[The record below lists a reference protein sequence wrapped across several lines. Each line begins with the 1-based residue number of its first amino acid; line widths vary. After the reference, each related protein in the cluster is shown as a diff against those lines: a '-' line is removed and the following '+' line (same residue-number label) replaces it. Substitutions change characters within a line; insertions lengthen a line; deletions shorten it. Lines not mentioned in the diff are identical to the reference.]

1 MGRHQ
6 PSRPEP
12 HGQGL
17 LGAVHN
23 RARGHRSLTMAVR
36 AFPRKG
42 LGLQRPALLMFA
54 TRAAKPF
61 GPPLARKISGAG
73 RLVWKLSLK
82 FYQSA
87 RMIGHES
94 PPNSVCSLFVLRDR
108 SHPVTTYCGTGT
120 KRISLNQNSRKT
132 SPPRSDTGFSIY

>member
-1 MGRHQ
+1 
-6 PSRPEP
+6 
-12 HGQGL
+12 
-17 LGAVHN
+17 
-23 RARGHRSLTMAVR
+23 
-36 AFPRKG
+36 
-42 LGLQRPALLMFA
+42 MFA

-120 KRISLNQNSRKT
+120 KGISLQKIYEKLRYHIVINDEPLFWLQYSILMTEKEDLIAAEEFLHAAYSRASAIDFRT
-132 SPPRSDTGFSIY
+132 YQIDTHACRLLLL

>member
-23 RARGHRSLTMAVR
+23 RARGHRSLTTAVR

-42 LGLQRPALLMFA
+42 LGLQRPALLVSA
-54 TRAAKPF
+54 ARAAKPF
-61 GPPLARKISGAG
+61 WPPLARKISGAG
-73 RLVWKLSLK
+73 RLVWKPPLK
-82 FYQSA
+82 LYQSA
-87 RMIGHES
+87 RMIGHGS
-94 PPNSVCSLFVLRDR
+94 PPNNVVRCLFYTML
-108 SHPVTTYCGTGT
+108 TA
-120 KRISLNQNSRKT
+120 L
-132 SPPRSDTGFSIY
+132 SP